1 MDEAQRV
8 AEARENVADI
18 NEELEPLK
26 AGICRDSEETSRVW
40 AVYDKA
46 AAEAV
51 VGWVADS
58 GNTEFAER
66 LTGWV
71 PAWRGAGRT
80 FSDEADMRV
89 YGKKILVVQ
98 RRGLDI

>member
-8 AEARENVADI
+8 AEARENVADT
-18 NEELEPLK
+18 NEEVKPLK

-51 VGWVADS
+51 VGWAADS
-58 GNTEFAER
+58 GNTEFAIR
-66 LTGWV
+66 LTGWG
-71 PAWRGAGRT
+71 PTWRGAGRVFT
-80 FSDEADMRV
+80 DEPDLRV